1 MKFIHYIERVS
12 GVSLFGLISLMIFVV
27 FFTVMLTWVI
37 KTKKK
42 SFKEI
47 SRIPLDN

>member
-1 MKFIHYIERVS
+1 M
-12 GVSLFGLISLMIFVV
+12 GLASLMIFVV
-27 FFTVMLTWVI
+27 FFTIMLTWVI

-42 SFKEI
+42 SFHDI